1 LAQKEALVFPT
12 NEPLLIDPASGHL
25 FIKQFFDD
33 DNQLVKAGQ
42 SIAKLDPRDY
52 VVQLQQTEASLQQA
66 RAQLKQSDAQ
76 LNQAQAQLQQA
87 KAQAE
92 AGDPV

>member
-1 LAQKEALVFPT
+1 VVLV
-12 NEPLLIDPASGHL
+12 
-25 FIKQFFDD
+25 D

-66 RAQLKQSDAQ
+66 RAQLKQSDTQ

-92 AGDPV
+92 AGDSV